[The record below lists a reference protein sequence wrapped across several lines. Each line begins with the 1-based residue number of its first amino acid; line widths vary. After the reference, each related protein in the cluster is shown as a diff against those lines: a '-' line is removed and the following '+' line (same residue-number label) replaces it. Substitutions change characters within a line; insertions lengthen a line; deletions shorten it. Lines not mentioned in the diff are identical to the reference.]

1 MTMQHQSI
9 RRRTGG
15 SINLDHYRDQAL
27 MLRAQTMNGFFK
39 SSLPCRATFYAIVTT
54 IVASVVV
61 TPIIAALAS

>member
-9 RRRTGG
+9 RMRTGG

-27 MLRAQTMNGFFK
+27 MLRTQSMSGFFK
-39 SSLPCRATFYAIVTT
+39 SGLPCEATFYAIVTT
-54 IVASVVV
+54 IVASVVI